1 MTGFGRSCINRCGA
15 PDNQVS
21 TIRKILFAGIRLLA
35 TVGLLWALLGRVDL
49 SRALEII
56 RHTSPPLVAAA
67 LIALLAGTP
76 VVALRWHIILSAETP
91 SPGVGRLLKIV
102 LVGMFFNQLLPTG
115 VGGDAVRAWRC
126 RKLGIGLGAAIRSIL
141 LDRAC
146 GYAGLV
152 AVYGASLPALLRILP
167 DARQRSFVVA
177 VFAVA
182 LSGLLGLLL
191 LDQLPR
197 PLLRHRLV
205 APLVELSRNSRRLFT
220 RPKSSGAVLA
230 LSLCGIGLGILAF
243 KFVGSS
249 VGARLSLASWVT
261 IMPPV
266 TLIQLLPVSLAGWGV
281 REVVL
286 VVALASFG
294 VPAEAALA
302 TSVLAGLCLAAVGLP
317 GGLIWLANWDVAR
330 PGGPARPGS
339 VSEPGRA
346 PKCQHDQRSSL

>member
-1 MTGFGRSCINRCGA
+1 M
-15 PDNQVS
+15 
-21 TIRKILFAGIRLLA
+21 
-35 TVGLLWALLGRVDL
+35 
-49 SRALEII
+49 
-56 RHTSPPLVAAA
+56 
-67 LIALLAGTP
+67 
-76 VVALRWHIILSAETP
+76 
-91 SPGVGRLLKIV
+91 
-102 LVGMFFNQLLPTG
+102 
-115 VGGDAVRAWRC
+115 
-126 RKLGIGLGAAIRSIL
+126 
-141 LDRAC
+141 
-146 GYAGLV
+146 
-152 AVYGASLPALLRILP
+152 
-167 DARQRSFVVA
+167 
-177 VFAVA
+177 
-182 LSGLLGLLL
+182 LGLLL

-243 KFVGSS
+243 KVVGSS
-249 VGARLSLASWVT
+249 VGARLSLASWVM

-266 TLIQLLPVSLAGWGV
+266 PLIQLLPVSLAGWGV

-294 VPAEAALA
+294 IPAEAALA

-330 PGGPARPGS
+330 PGGPARTGS